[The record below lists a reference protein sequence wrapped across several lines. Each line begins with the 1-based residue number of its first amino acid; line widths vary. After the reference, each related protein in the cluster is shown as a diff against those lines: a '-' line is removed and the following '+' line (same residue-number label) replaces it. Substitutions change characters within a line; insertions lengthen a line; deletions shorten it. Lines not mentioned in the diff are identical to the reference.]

1 MKDDLN
7 GLDKAV
13 SAVLGER
20 TIERNLL
27 LVKVA
32 KSKLAKRHDDK
43 NEKLTKPEELV
54 RLYDLLLQVD
64 IHFFWTCINWTNI
77 SLHKDLPV
85 RCIFLYDMLL
95 KFEWQ
100 CSHIWQNTADL
111 SDLVNS
117 GRDKKPEEVSF
128 AEVCSYKS
136 LAFRAQRFASWRKY
150 CLIILR
156 NFVNCLLNVHTLMVF
171 SVFFFKAMFQI
182 YILKKTC
189 TNNMYGILQKKV
201 HQDTNYC
208 SPKEPCCSSLLNL
221 GWV

>member
-32 KSKLAKRHDDK
+32 KSKLANRHDDK

-136 LAFRAQRFASWRKY
+136 LAFRAQRFASWSKY
-150 CLIILR
+150 FLIILR
-156 NFVNCLLNVHTLMVF
+156 NLVNCLLKCTHTHAIF
-171 SVFFFKAMFQI
+171 NFFWKLCFK
-182 YILKKTC
+182 YIFLKKHVPT
-189 TNNMYGILQKKV
+189 T
-201 HQDTNYC
+201 
-208 SPKEPCCSSLLNL
+208 L
-221 GWV
+221 GRFCKRKFIRTH

>member
-64 IHFFWTCINWTNI
+64 IHFLELALIEQI
-77 SLHKDLPV
+77 SL
-85 RCIFLYDMLL
+85 CIKTF
-95 KFEWQ
+95 Q
-100 CSHIWQNTADL
+100 ATAYL
-111 SDLVNS
+111 
-117 GRDKKPEEVSF
+117 F
-128 AEVCSYKS
+128 M
-136 LAFRAQRFASWRKY
+136 
-150 CLIILR
+150 I
-156 NFVNCLLNVHTLMVF
+156 
-171 SVFFFKAMFQI
+171 
-182 YILKKTC
+182 
-189 TNNMYGILQKKV
+189 
-201 HQDTNYC
+201 
-208 SPKEPCCSSLLNL
+208 CSSNLNDTDNINHTFDRIQVIYL
-221 GWV
+221 I